1 MILIADSG
9 ATKVDW
15 RCIKPDGSMVE
26 IQTEGI
32 NAVFLTPEQIVDLLK
47 KHLLPVLGLGVRE
60 VYFYGAGVVSAQVSQ
75 TLAECFDAVFPGCSC
90 AAESDILAAARAL
103 CGNRPGIAC
112 ILGTG
117 ANTCFYDGEKITKNV
132 RAGGF
137 ILGDDGSGAVIG
149 KHFISDFVK
158 GLLPKEIEEEFV
170 RRYGLDYAGIV
181 QKVYREGQPS
191 RFLASFSP
199 FINEFRSHPHI
210 AKLLRRCF
218 DDFFE
223 RNISQYDYASCEV
236 NLVGSVAHYYRD
248 ILEESAQAHG
258 MKIGKILKSPITGLV
273 EYHS

>member
-15 RCIKPDGSMVE
+15 RCIQADGSIVE

-32 NAVFLTPEQIVDLLK
+32 NAVYLTADQIIDLLK
-47 KHLLPVLGLGVRE
+47 KHLLPVLGNGVRE
-60 VYFYGAGVVSAQVSQ
+60 VYFYGAGVVSAEVSKV
-75 TLAECFDAVFPGCSC
+75 LADCFDAVFPGCTC
-90 AAESDILAAARAL
+90 VAESDILAAARAL
-103 CGNRPGIAC
+103 CGNKPGIAC

-117 ANTCFYDGEKITKNV
+117 ANTCFYDGEQITKNV

-149 KHFISDFVK
+149 KHFISDFIK
-158 GLLPKEIEEEFV
+158 GLLPKEIEDEFV
-170 RRYGLDYAGIV
+170 KRYGLDYMAIV
-181 QKVYREGQPS
+181 QKVYREGLPS

-199 FINEFRSHPHI
+199 FINEFRAHPHI

-218 DDFFE
+218 DDFCE
-223 RNISQYDYASCEV
+223 RNISQYDYENYEV

-248 ILEESAQAHG
+248 ILEESAKEHG
-258 MKIGKILKSPITGLV
+258 MRIGKILKSPISGLV
-273 EYHS
+273 EYHN